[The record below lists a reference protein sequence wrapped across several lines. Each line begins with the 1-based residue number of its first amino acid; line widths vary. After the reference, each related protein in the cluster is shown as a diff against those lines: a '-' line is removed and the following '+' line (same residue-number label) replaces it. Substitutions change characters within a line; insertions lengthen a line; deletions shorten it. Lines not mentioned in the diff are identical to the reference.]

1 METIIEC
8 RNISKRYLGQKFPAL
23 KRVSLDIKKGEFLS
37 LVGPSGCGKSTLV
50 RIMTGLNKP
59 SSGQVLYKGEVQKGI
74 NSEISMVF
82 QTFAL
87 LPWLTVKEN
96 VEFGLK
102 MQGKLHWLEKH
113 QVQGYLS
120 MVGLSDVFNQYPR
133 ELSGGMKQRVGIARA
148 LVVDPEVLI
157 LDEPFSELDVITAT
171 ELRSDLLKIWQETGK
186 TIIMISHL
194 VEEAVEMAD
203 RVAIMSMGEIKKI
216 FPIDLPRPRQ
226 LEGQE
231 FISLVGQIKEILGL
245 RHD

>member
-8 RNISKRYLGQKFPAL
+8 KNITKKFFRRGPLVL
-23 KRVSLDIKKGEFLS
+23 KDVSLKITKGEFFC
-37 LVGPSGCGKSTLV
+37 LVGPSGCGKSTLA
-50 RIMTGLNKP
+50 RIISGLNKP
-59 SSGQVLYKGEVQKGI
+59 SAGQILYKGKIQKEI
-74 NSEISMVF
+74 NPEISMVF

-102 MQGKLHWLEKH
+102 MQNKLHWLQKH

-120 MVGLSDVFNQYPR
+120 MVGLSNVYNQYPR
-133 ELSGGMKQRVGIARA
+133 DLSGGMKQRVGIARA

-171 ELRSDLLKIWQETGK
+171 ELRFDLLKIWRETNK

-194 VEEAVEMAD
+194 VEEAVELAD
-203 RVAIMSMGEIKKI
+203 RIAVMGMGEIKSI
-216 FPIDLPRPRQ
+216 VPINLARPRQ
-226 LEGQE
+226 TESQE
-231 FISLVGQIKEILGL
+231 FILLVEQIKEILGL